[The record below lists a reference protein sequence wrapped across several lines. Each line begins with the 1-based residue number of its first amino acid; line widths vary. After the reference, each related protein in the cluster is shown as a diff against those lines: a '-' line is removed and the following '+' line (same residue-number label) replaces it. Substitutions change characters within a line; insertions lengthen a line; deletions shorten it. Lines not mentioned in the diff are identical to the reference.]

1 MIYLASPYSNQ
12 SEVVRHRRYVLAVDA
27 VAKIIR
33 AGHIVY
39 SPIVHSHPL
48 ATTHDLP
55 KDWKFWQRQCIGMLD
70 VASEMWILQIDGVD
84 HSIGVEAERQHA
96 MRRRIPVRL
105 VTVDRSTG
113 AFELTILNE
122 KSHAV

>member
-1 MIYLASPYSNQ
+1 MIYLASPYNNP

-33 AGHIVY
+33 AGHIIY

-55 KDWKFWQRQCIGMLD
+55 KDWQFWQRQCLGMLD
-70 VASEMWILQIDGVD
+70 VASELWILQIEGVD
-84 HSIGVEAERQHA
+84 HSVGVEAERQHA

-105 VTVDRSTG
+105 VTVDRATG